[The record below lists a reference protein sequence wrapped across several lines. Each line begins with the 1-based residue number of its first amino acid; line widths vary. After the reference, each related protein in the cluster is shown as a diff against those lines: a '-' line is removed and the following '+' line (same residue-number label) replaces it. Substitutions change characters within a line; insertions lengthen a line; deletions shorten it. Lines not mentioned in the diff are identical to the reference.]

1 MDKLKNTKRNIVYG
15 SINKIIMLFCPF
27 VIRTIIIKKLGKK
40 IIIYVGLGSLF
51 TSILQVLSLAELG
64 FGSAIVY
71 SMYKPIAEKD
81 TKMLSALVCFYR
93 KIYRII
99 GAIILGV
106 GIVIMPLLQFIISGD
121 VPKDINIYIL
131 YIIYLLNT
139 VTSYFMYAYKQSLL
153 LAHQRNDVDSNISS
167 IANLGMYVLQILA
180 LLLTENY
187 YAYIIFLPLST
198 IAINIIRNNK
208 VNKMYPD
215 IGCEGEI
222 PEESKKD
229 MYKRVVGLMLTRVCQ
244 VCRNSFDSIVISAF
258 LGLVIL
264 GKYQN
269 YYYIMNTIMG
279 FISII
284 ANSVIAAVGNNI
296 VTKSVEDNYKQF
308 NVFTSAYCAFIS
320 HL

>member
-1 MDKLKNTKRNIVYG
+1 MD
-15 SINKIIMLFCPF
+15 
-27 VIRTIIIKKLGKK
+27 
-40 IIIYVGLGSLF
+40 YVGLGSLF

-180 LLLTENY
+180 LLLT
-187 YAYIIFLPLST
+187 
-198 IAINIIRNNK
+198 
-208 VNKMYPD
+208 
-215 IGCEGEI
+215 
-222 PEESKKD
+222 
-229 MYKRVVGLMLTRVCQ
+229 
-244 VCRNSFDSIVISAF
+244 
-258 LGLVIL
+258 
-264 GKYQN
+264 
-269 YYYIMNTIMG
+269 
-279 FISII
+279 
-284 ANSVIAAVGNNI
+284 
-296 VTKSVEDNYKQF
+296 
-308 NVFTSAYCAFIS
+308 
-320 HL
+320 